1 MNFAPYRQVFGTPGL
16 RPLMI
21 IGSLAKVPSLG
32 ITSVLYLYVSHGLG
46 LNFGLAGLV
55 TAAWMIGVGV
65 GSPLQGRAFDRY
77 GFRPVL
83 CAVILVQATFWSAG
97 SFLPYPVL
105 LCAAFCGGLFTLSA
119 FTITRLALA
128 VMVPEEIRH
137 TAYVVES
144 VSTDVSYMIGPSVG
158 VLVITQVSPTTAFLT
173 VGAMMVLCGIG
184 YIVVNPPLQAQ
195 EKVERP
201 GGPDEWLS
209 VLFQLR
215 SVLVATIGVSTA
227 VVGLEVAA
235 LGSLQHMEQLR
246 WSWVFLVC
254 CGVSSIIGGLI
265 YGAARRPMS
274 ALLIVALLGI
284 AMMPMGLAQ
293 HWIWLCVL
301 AVPANFL
308 IAPALSGTADLVS
321 RLAPGHQRGLAMGLY
336 ASALM
341 VGNAVASPLAGTA
354 QDLAGPGGAFAVI
367 GTVSA
372 LTGSWALFLGRK
384 ASSPRP
390 TLPEGEAS
398 LSAAK

>member
-1 MNFAPYRQVFGTPGL
+1 VNFAAYRQVFGTPGL

-21 IGSLAKVPSLG
+21 IGSLAKIPSLG
-32 ITSVLYLYVSHGLG
+32 VTSVLYLYVSHRLG
-46 LNFGLAGLV
+46 LSFALAGLV
-55 TAAWMIGVGV
+55 TAAWMVGVGV

-83 CAVILVQATFWSAG
+83 CAVILVQALFWSAG
-97 SFLPYPVL
+97 PFLPYPL
-105 LCAAFCGGLFTLSA
+105 LVCAAFCGGLFTLSA

-128 VMVPEEIRH
+128 VMVPGKIRH

-144 VSTDVSYMIGPSVG
+144 VSTDVSYMAGPSVG
-158 VLVITQVSPTTAFLT
+158 VFVITQASPTAAFLT

-184 YIVVNPPLQAQ
+184 YVALNPPLQAQ
-195 EKVERP
+195 ELAQP
-201 GGPDEWLS
+201 SAGMGQWLA
-209 VLFQLR
+209 VCFRLR
-215 SVLVATIGVSTA
+215 SVLVATVGVATA

-235 LGSLQHMEQLR
+235 LGSLQRMGQLQ
-246 WSWVFLVC
+246 WSWVFLIC
-254 CGVSSIIGGLI
+254 CGAASIVGGLI
-265 YGAARRPMS
+265 YGAARRPVS
-274 ALLIVALLGI
+274 ALLLVALLGV

-321 RLAPGHQRGLAMGLY
+321 RLAPDSHRGVAMGLY

-354 QDLAGPGGAFAVI
+354 QDLAGPGGAFALT
-367 GTVSA
+367 GAVSA
-372 LTGSWALFLGRK
+372 LTGLLALLLGRRTPAAAEPAEAEAVSK
-384 ASSPRP
+384 ARS
-390 TLPEGEAS
+390 
-398 LSAAK
+398 